1 MSDVSK
7 VKQIGLFSNID
18 ERVLESLAL
27 VLSEEHHKDGE
38 IIFSENDTGDEIYFV
53 FSGEVEIVKF
63 VNKEDNMSQPLTSLG
78 KGEFFGEM
86 ALFDK
91 RQRSATIKAKGDVTL
106 LKLSCEDF
114 YNFIVTDAQVAISV
128 LGSMLSATIKRL
140 RETDIGYVTIY
151 ETGRLLASEQNIDK
165 LLGSVLTKI
174 MEVILDSEKGFIA
187 LWNEFS
193 EMFELKS
200 VNGCDPKEV
209 TLKKDDCVIKWL
221 KENKERLIVEDVAA
235 TSLFSRDLLPDYCG
249 VSFIIQPF
257 IHRGEL
263 LGFFLVSNGSKK
275 IDIVRSQINLLSG
288 IAAQIA
294 PVIANAKKITEEENR
309 KRLQRAKAWE

>member
-7 VKQIGLFSNID
+7 VKQIRLFSNID
-18 ERVLESLAL
+18 EKILESLAPAL
-27 VLSEEHHKDGE
+27 KEERFKDGK
-38 IIFSENDTGDEIYFV
+38 IIFSEDDLGDEIYFI

-63 VNKEDNMSQPLTSLG
+63 VNKEDNVSQSLTSLG
-78 KGEFFGEM
+78 EGEFFGEM

-91 RQRSATIKAKGDVTL
+91 KQRSATVKAKGNVIL

-114 YNFIVTDAQVAISV
+114 YNFIVTDAQVAISI
-128 LGSMLSATIKRL
+128 LGGMLIATVKRL

-151 ETGRLLASEQNIDK
+151 ETGRILASEQNIDK
-165 LLGSVLTKI
+165 LLGSVLVKI
-174 MEVILDSEKGFIA
+174 MEVVPDSEKGFIA

-200 VNGCDPKEV
+200 VNGYDKKDV

-221 KENKERLIVEDVAA
+221 KENKEGLIVEDVAA
-235 TSLFSRDLLPDYCG
+235 TSLFSQDLLPDYCG
-249 VSFIIQPF
+249 ASFIIQPF

-263 LGFFLVSNGSKK
+263 LGFFLISNGSQK

-294 PVIANAKKITEEENR
+294 PVIANAKKIIEEENR

>member
-7 VKQIGLFSNID
+7 VKQIRLFSNID
-18 ERVLESLAL
+18 EKILESLAPAL
-27 VLSEEHHKDGE
+27 KEERFKDGK
-38 IIFSENDTGDEIYFV
+38 IIFSEDDLGDEIYFIS
-53 FSGEVEIVKF
+53 SGEVEIVKF
-63 VNKEDNMSQPLTSLG
+63 VNKEDNVSQSLTSLG
-78 KGEFFGEM
+78 EGEFFGEM

-91 RQRSATIKAKGDVTL
+91 KQRSATVKAKGNVIL

-114 YNFIVTDAQVAISV
+114 YNFIVTDAQVAISI
-128 LGSMLSATIKRL
+128 LGGMLIATVKRL

-165 LLGSVLTKI
+165 LLGSVLVKI
-174 MEVILDSEKGFIA
+174 MEVVPDSEKGFIA

-200 VNGCDPKEV
+200 VNGYDKKDV

-221 KENKERLIVEDVAA
+221 KENKEGLIVEDVAA
-235 TSLFSRDLLPDYCG
+235 TSLFSRDILHDYCG
-249 VSFIIQPF
+249 ASFIIQPF
-257 IHRGEL
+257 IHREEL
-263 LGFFLVSNGSKK
+263 LGFFLISNGSQK

-294 PVIANAKKITEEENR
+294 PVIANAKKIIEEENR
-309 KRLQRAKAWE
+309 KRLQRAKARE

>member
-18 ERVLESLAL
+18 EKVLESLAP
-27 VLSEEHHKDGE
+27 VLSEEYFKDGQ
-38 IIFSENDTGDEIYFV
+38 IIFSENDFGDEIYFI
-53 FSGEVEIVKF
+53 FSGEVEIVKL
-63 VNKEDNMSQPLTSLG
+63 VNKEANVSQSLSSLEE
-78 KGEFFGEM
+78 GEFFGEM

-91 RQRSATIKAKGDVTL
+91 KQRSATVKAKGDVTL
-106 LKLSCEDF
+106 LKLSCKDF
-114 YNFIVTDAQVAISV
+114 YYFLKTDAHIAVSI

-140 RETDIGYVTIY
+140 REMDVGFVTIY
-151 ETGRLLASEQNIDK
+151 ETGRLLASQENINN
-165 LLGSVLTKI
+165 LLSGVLSKI
-174 MEVILDSEKGFIA
+174 MEVIPCSQRGFIA

-193 EMFELKS
+193 EMFELQS
-200 VNGCDPKEV
+200 MNGYDKKDV
-209 TLKKDDCVIKWL
+209 ILKKDDCVIKWL
-221 KENKERLIVEDVAA
+221 KENKVRLIVEDAA
-235 TSLFSRDLLPDYCG
+235 ETSLFSQGLLPGYCG
-249 VSFIIQPF
+249 ASFIIQPL

-263 LGFFLVSNGSKK
+263 LGFILISNKSQK

-309 KRLQRAKAWE
+309 KRLQRAKAWG